1 MNLVKE
7 QQLMSRRIEIE
18 LILHDIENYLEE
30 TLNYSQIKEK
40 ISIDTDLF
48 WDIGLSSIEYMQL
61 ISEMEAKYDILFSLE
76 TMELKGTVRE
86 IIEIV
91 LKQAGGT
98 RR

>member
-1 MNLVKE
+1 
-7 QQLMSRRIEIE
+7 MSKRIEIE
-18 LILHDIENYLEE
+18 HILHDIGNYLEE

-91 LKQAGGT
+91 LKQAGGAG
-98 RR
+98 R